1 MDPSLSIELLLLF
14 TATILL
20 SGVLGATK
28 TVIGYY
34 YGQSNGHI
42 HNPENDLQVLIKK
55 SAQAWQKPGFFESL
69 SLGRFLLD
77 GVALICLTRYF
88 YTTFPSWS
96 YVTSA
101 AVGLPVAFLISHW
114 LFPYLGRIFAPRLG
128 NTALRIH
135 GAYSMLLMG
144 RIGEALYRAN
154 DFLLRRRGIDQKLSF
169 LGDSGHQKPDTK
181 REEEPDRS
189 GLEDEE
195 KEMIRSIFDLRET
208 QVREIM
214 TPRVDIKG
222 LEINTAYEQV
232 IEFITKEKFSRIPVY
247 EENLD
252 NIRGIL
258 HVMDLLAVKIENGS
272 VFRLSDFIKEAF
284 FVPRTKKIGELMREF
299 RQKHVHMGMVVD
311 EYGGTAGLITLEDIL
326 EEIVGEIHD
335 EDEIEAFKL
344 QREDDGVYLI
354 DPILSLS
361 DLQEETGIDLK
372 PEEEDIQI
380 DTVGGFILFIHGKVP
395 EIGDLIRYKDYS
407 FEIIEMDGQKLEL
420 IRLLVNSPV
429 NVRG

>member
-1 MDPSLSIELLLLF
+1 MDPSLSLELLLLF
-14 TATILL
+14 AVSITL
-20 SGVLGATK
+20 SGILAGMRTVLA
-28 TVIGYY
+28 YY

-42 HNPENDLQVLIKK
+42 HNPENDLQALIKK
-55 SAQAWQKPGFFESL
+55 SVQAWQKPGFFESI

-77 GVALICLTRYF
+77 GTALLSLTRYF
-88 YTTFPSWS
+88 YATFTGWT

-101 AVGLPVAFLISHW
+101 VVALPFIFLISHW
-114 LFPYLGRIFAPRLG
+114 LFPFLGRLFAPRLG
-128 NTALRIH
+128 PTALRVNT
-135 GAYSMLLMG
+135 AYSLLLMG
-144 RIGEALYRAN
+144 SVGAALYRAN
-154 DFLLRRRGIDQKLSF
+154 DFLLRLRGIDQKLSF
-169 LGDSGHQKPDTK
+169 LGEPSHKKPGTPH
-181 REEEPDRS
+181 EGEPDHS
-189 GLEDEE
+189 GLEAEE

-214 TPRVDIKG
+214 TPRVDVKG
-222 LEINTAYEQV
+222 LEINTPYEQV

-247 EENLD
+247 EESLD

-258 HVMDLLAVKIENGS
+258 HIMDLLTAKVESNEN
-272 VFRLSDFIKEAF
+272 FKLSEFIKEAF

-299 RQKHVHMGMVVD
+299 RIKHVHMGMVVD

-335 EDEIEAFKL
+335 EDEVEAIKL
-344 QREDDGVYLI
+344 KKEDDGVYLI

-380 DTVGGFILFIHGKVP
+380 DSVGGFILFIHGKVP
-395 EIGDLIRYKDYS
+395 EIGDLIRYRDYS

-429 NVRG
+429 TLKS